1 MASMF
6 DLNDRM
12 LSPPSSPSL
21 ISSGGSS
28 GSGHQH
34 HTLGDQRALEKLAL
48 ELSMLDLSEL
58 NAGNPELCQLIGIQ
72 TQSHHASNASAAL
85 AAALMSPQSQQQH
98 SPGSGLVAGSTLN
111 AFTSMLV
118 AASADDRSKK
128 SQNMTEC
135 VPVPSSE
142 HVAEIVG
149 RQGEFFFLFFLI
161 TYIVI
166 ITILFFIITSLLF
179 FFYLSP
185 GREKKII
192 HIYILHTIIHTH
204 TQVHIVSLYCL
215 LCGMSAAS
223 VKCYRVN
230 YWLNE

>member
-72 TQSHHASNASAAL
+72 TQSHHPSNASAAL

-149 RQGEFFFLFFLI
+149 RQGEFFFTFRLHKFLFLLLLL
-161 TYIVI
+161 
-166 ITILFFIITSLLF
+166 LFFILTSLPF
-179 FFYLSP
+179 FFFLFP
-185 GREKKII
+185 GKEIKKS
-192 HIYILHTIIHTH
+192 YI
-204 TQVHIVSLYCL
+204 
-215 LCGMSAAS
+215 
-223 VKCYRVN
+223 
-230 YWLNE
+230 

>member
-72 TQSHHASNASAAL
+72 TQSHHSSNASAAL
-85 AAALMSPQSQQQH
+85 AAALMSPQSQQQQH

-149 RQGEFFFLFFLI
+149 RQGEFLNYYLLLLVLFI
-161 TYIVI
+161 
-166 ITILFFIITSLLF
+166 
-179 FFYLSP
+179 
-185 GREKKII
+185 
-192 HIYILHTIIHTH
+192 
-204 TQVHIVSLYCL
+204 
-215 LCGMSAAS
+215 
-223 VKCYRVN
+223 
-230 YWLNE
+230 

>member
-12 LSPPSSPSL
+12 ISPPSSPSM

-34 HTLGDQRALEKLAL
+34 HTLGHQRALEKLAL

-58 NAGNPELCQLIGIQ
+58 NAGHPE
-72 TQSHHASNASAAL
+72 SSAAL
-85 AAALMSPQSQQQH
+85 AAALMSPQMQQQH
-98 SPGSGLVAGSTLN
+98 SPDSGLVAGSTLN

-166 ITILFFIITSLLF
+166 LFIITTIFHLNFLTLLF
-179 FFYLSP
+179 IYP
-185 GREKKII
+185 PEEKKY
-192 HIYILHTIIHTH
+192 HIYTYYILIYIHTH
-204 TQVHIVSLYCL
+204 TSTYCFFYVVFFVECL
-215 LCGMSAAS
+215 Q
-223 VKCYRVN
+223 RV
-230 YWLNE
+230 LNVVG